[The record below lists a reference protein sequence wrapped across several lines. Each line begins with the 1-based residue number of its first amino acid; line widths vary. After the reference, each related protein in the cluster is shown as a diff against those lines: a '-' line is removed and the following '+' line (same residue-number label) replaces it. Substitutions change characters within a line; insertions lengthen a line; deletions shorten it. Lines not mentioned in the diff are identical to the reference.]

1 MSSQRRKLSAFRDV
15 KSIRINKGRAEK
27 AERRLKAKELADA
40 QKNQETKPEP
50 SKPAMKKFT
59 GFIRQKFQK
68 IRRLWLDE

>member
-1 MSSQRRKLSAFRDV
+1 MSNMSSQRRKLSAFRDV
-15 KSIRINKGRAEK
+15 KAIRINSGKAEK

-50 SKPAMKKFT
+50 TKPTLKKFS

-68 IRRLWLDE
+68 KVG